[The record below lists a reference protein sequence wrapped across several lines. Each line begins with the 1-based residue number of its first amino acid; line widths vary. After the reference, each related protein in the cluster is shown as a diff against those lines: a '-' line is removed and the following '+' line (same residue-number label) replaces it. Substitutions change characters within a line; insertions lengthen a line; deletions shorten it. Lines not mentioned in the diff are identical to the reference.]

1 MKMSKLLCVC
11 PGRDEGET
19 VPTPASAEDQDQNS
33 SQVSTQA
40 TAARFV
46 LVPDDE
52 RIRPHPLSAVQRRQR
67 QEYQAYESRVY
78 NLTLDINELR
88 QQIQQLKERRDLY
101 ATRMILSG
109 ECFKGDVLKLVWTL
123 LDGLRSGAI
132 GLTPSARGFF
142 TSRSH
147 ISQDDP
153 EASGG
158 VHQYVMQQG
167 RCPLTNRS
175 FTITSIRILAM
186 VNNTT
191 PGETALEVRR
201 VCGNDG
207 GCVVEVFAKLSGQI
221 TRDTLIALF
230 PQVLSDGVLVSRMIG
245 QQIKFSSRLL
255 LFFNNQRRLMQQ
267 VAQADLVAAL
277 SALRLE

>member
-1 MKMSKLLCVC
+1 MSKLLCVC

-88 QQIQQLKERRDLY
+88 QQIQH
-101 ATRMILSG
+101 G

>member
-1 MKMSKLLCVC
+1 MSKLLCVC
-11 PGRDEGET
+11 PGRDEGE
-19 VPTPASAEDQDQNS
+19 PCRRLRQLKSRSKLFSN
-33 SQVSTQA
+33 
-40 TAARFV
+40 
-46 LVPDDE
+46 DE

-88 QQIQQLKERRDLY
+88 QQIQH
-101 ATRMILSG
+101 G

-158 VHQYVMQQG
+158 VHQYVMQQVVAAYQ
-167 RCPLTNRS
+167 P
-175 FTITSIRILAM
+175 ILHHYI
-186 VNNTT
+186 NSD
-191 PGETALEVRR
+191 PGNGEQHNAGHAYCSVS
-201 VCGNDG
+201 
-207 GCVVEVFAKLSGQI
+207 A
-221 TRDTLIALF
+221 
-230 PQVLSDGVLVSRMIG
+230 VLSDGVLVSRMIG

>member
-1 MKMSKLLCVC
+1 MSKLLCVC
-11 PGRDEGET
+11 PGRDEGEA
-19 VPTPASAEDQDQNS
+19 VPTPASAEVKIKTLLKFLLKPRPRD
-33 SQVSTQA
+33 
-40 TAARFV
+40 
-46 LVPDDE
+46 LYDE

-88 QQIQQLKERRDLY
+88 QQIQH
-101 ATRMILSG
+101 G

-167 RCPLTNRS
+167 RCSLTNRS

-186 VNNTT
+186 VNKQRR
-191 PGETALEVRR
+191 VRR